1 MNLTIREF
9 RVFRA
14 IYELRSFSVS
24 ADTMH
29 MTQSAVSKLCQEM
42 EFKVGQRLFE
52 RSTRKVEPTLW
63 ADHLYGYACEIL
75 GTMDSAERTLRSLSN
90 LDTGEIDVA
99 ASPMMMH
106 GLLTGPLQQ
115 LHARHP
121 GIHIGLHELSTDATI
136 DYVINGKADFGLV
149 SMGQAH
155 AGLQIEP
162 LYDEAMYAVYYGAEH
177 PLARQVMVSWDQLAG
192 YPHISLHPA
201 FSVRRTID
209 RVYQQKGLSYTSV
222 IEAGT
227 VLSVLGLL
235 KAGLGVAVLPG
246 YIMGFAADLG
256 LLSQRLPAADYAHP
270 ILLIRRWNARP
281 SPAAEAL
288 IELLK
293 ASLDGQGK
301 NPARTPLV
309 Q

>member
-14 IYELRSFSVS
+14 VYELRSFSAS
-24 ADTMH
+24 AGTMH

-42 EFKVGQRLFE
+42 EAKVGQRLFE

-75 GTMDSAERTLRSLSN
+75 GTMDAAERTLRSLAN
-90 LDTGEIDVA
+90 LDMGEIDVA

-106 GLLTGPLQQ
+106 GLLTVPLQQ

-121 GIHIGLHELSTDATI
+121 GIHTGLHELSTDATI

-149 SMGQAH
+149 SMGQTH
-155 AGLQIEP
+155 PGLQIEP
-162 LYDEAMYAVYYGAEH
+162 LYDEAMYAVYGAEH
-177 PLARQVMVSWDQLAG
+177 PLARQTTISWEQVAV

-256 LLSQRLPAADYAHP
+256 LLSHRLLAADCAHP
-270 ILLIRRWNARP
+270 ISLIRRWNART

-288 IELLK
+288 IVLLK
-293 ASLDGQGK
+293 ASLA
-301 NPARTPLV
+301 ARA
-309 Q
+309 

>member
-14 IYELRSFSVS
+14 VYELRSFSAS
-24 ADTMH
+24 AEAMH

-42 EFKVGQRLFE
+42 EAKVGHRLFE

-75 GTMDSAERTLRSLSN
+75 GTMDAAERTMRSLSN
-90 LDTGEIDVA
+90 LEMGEIDVA

-115 LHARHP
+115 LHAKHP
-121 GIHIGLHELSTDATI
+121 GIRTGLHELSTDASI
-136 DYVINGKADFGLV
+136 DYVLNGKADFGLV
-149 SMGQAH
+149 SLEQTHPA
-155 AGLQIEP
+155 LQIEP
-162 LYDEAMYAVYYGAEH
+162 LYEETMYGVYGAGHPLTDQEEVSWEQMAVY
-177 PLARQVMVSWDQLAG
+177 
-192 YPHISLHPA
+192 PHVSLHPV

-209 RVYQQKGLSYTSV
+209 RVYRQKGLGYTSTV
-222 IEAGT
+222 EAGT
-227 VLSVLGLL
+227 VLSVLGLV

-256 LLSQRLPAADYAHP
+256 LVSRRLLPADYAHP
-270 ILLIRRWNARP
+270 ISLIRRWNART

-288 IELLK
+288 IGLLK
-293 ASLDGQGK
+293 ASLMVEK
-301 NPARTPLV
+301 AA
-309 Q
+309 